1 MKETATS
8 YNSMHVDKYHFGG
21 RTLKGRYDA
30 VVVGAGPAGSTAAK
44 VIAGEGL
51 SVLLLEKR
59 QEIGSPVRCA
69 EAVSLGELSRF
80 VKPDPRWISAWI
92 NGGRIFSPDGTPVV
106 VEQPGAGVVL
116 ERKIFD
122 RYLAQ
127 MAVEAGAE
135 ALVKA
140 QVFDV
145 IKEEDFVRGVRFK
158 HLGRIYEVRSDLV
171 IAADGVESQVGRWA
185 GLDTALRIDEID
197 VCAQYLM
204 ANVEIEP
211 EFCDFYLGHEL
222 APRGYAW
229 VFPKGDRTANVGV
242 GIGGTISGGDG
253 RLALDY
259 LNRFVRDRFPNGSIL
274 SLVVGS
280 VPVDGT
286 LPKIVANGI
295 MIAGDA
301 AHQNDPLS
309 GGGIINA
316 MIAGR
321 IAGEV
326 AVEAIKAGDTSER
339 FLSRYPERWDRE
351 VGRTF
356 KHLRRVRE
364 GVLRFSDETLDRCAH
379 ALSKIPRGEL
389 TVFQIFKT
397 VLLNDPRLLLELR
410 HLARFG
416 WFG

>member
-1 MKETATS
+1 MPIPYTCGGLKLKE
-8 YNSMHVDKYHFGG
+8 KY
-21 RTLKGRYDA
+21 D
-30 VVVGAGPAGSTAAK
+30 VIVVGAGPAGSTAARI
-44 VIAGEGL
+44 IAQGGL

-69 EAVSLGELSRF
+69 EAVSLEGLSRF

-116 ERKIFD
+116 ERKVFD
-122 RYLAQ
+122 RHLVE
-127 MAVEAGAE
+127 MAVEDGAE
-135 ALVKA
+135 VLVKA

-145 IKEEDFVRGVRFK
+145 IKENGFVRGVRFK
-158 HLGRIYEVRSDLV
+158 HMGEVYEARSTIL

-185 GLDTALRIDEID
+185 GLDTALRLDETE

-229 VFPKGDRTANVGV
+229 AFPKGERIANIGV
-242 GIGGTISGGDG
+242 GIGGTISSGDG
-253 RLALDY
+253 KRALDY
-259 LNRFVRDRFPNGSIL
+259 LNRFVRERFPNGSIL
-274 SLVVGS
+274 SLVVGC

-295 MIAGDA
+295 MIVGDA

-309 GGGIINA
+309 GGGIVNA
-316 MIAGR
+316 MIAAQ

-326 AVEAIKAGDTSER
+326 AVEAVKADDPSEE
-339 FLSRYPERWDRE
+339 FLDRYPTKWEHE

-364 GVLRFSDETLDRCAH
+364 GVIRFSDETLNRCAH
-379 ALSKIPRGEL
+379 TLSKVPRGQL

-397 VLLNDPRLLLELR
+397 VLLNDPKLLFELR
-410 HLARFG
+410 HLAGLG